1 MEEDEGICFSW
12 CGGCQTGRHSSSKT
26 WLWGSSPKV
35 NLSMICT
42 TDIKI
47 LNSTFPVPPGIVIGH
62 ELVGEIKELG
72 HGIEGFEVGERVV
85 VCADSPCGQ
94 CNDE

>member
-1 MEEDEGICFSW
+1 MS
-12 CGGCQTGRHSSSKT
+12 
-26 WLWGSSPKV
+26 V
-35 NLSMICT
+35 NY
-42 TDIKI
+42 
-47 LNSTFPVPPGIVIGH
+47 NSRRGEIIIVVDHGIVIGH

-72 HGIEGFEVGERVV
+72 HGVEGFEVGERVV